1 MGLLVCGGLVVT
13 PGFVLGVTDL
23 DFGFVDF
30 GVKMGFGVS
39 EVLWPANWC

>member
-13 PGFVLGVTDL
+13 VGFVLGITDL
-23 DFGFVDF
+23 DFGLVDF
-30 GVKMGFGVS
+30 GVKMGFGAS